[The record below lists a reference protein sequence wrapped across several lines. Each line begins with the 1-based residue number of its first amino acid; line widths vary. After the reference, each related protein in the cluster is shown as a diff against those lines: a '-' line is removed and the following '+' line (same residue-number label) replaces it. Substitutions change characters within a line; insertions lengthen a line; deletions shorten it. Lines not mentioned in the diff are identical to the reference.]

1 MPHIPDSALVV
12 PDASRIL
19 FSISQAL
26 TVGHHVHFGTNP
38 GLLLHGSKQFIPFVR
53 DEQSGMYL
61 LPLYPP
67 LNRHNGTYSLQVGAE
82 AEQILPAIPIY
93 TPPAV
98 RYASLPNVVE
108 PLVHSPVMLLNAHS
122 IPPRTSL
129 RSSSGLR
136 R

>member
-26 TVGHHVHFGTNP
+26 TVGHHVHFGANP
-38 GLLLHGSKQFIPFVR
+38 GP
-53 DEQSGMYL
+53 
-61 LPLYPP
+61 
-67 LNRHNGTYSLQVGAE
+67 LQVGAE

-98 RYASLPNVVE
+98 RYVSLPNVVE

-122 IPPRTSL
+122 TPPRTSL